1 MRAIRPDFLGEVA
14 RRAGMAPRP
23 AHRQFVV
30 QHLYDDT
37 LRLLLTS
44 HRYVPLDV
52 VIGIGYSGKPHV
64 AEALRSAG
72 IRVLTPSYPEL
83 AETIRVE
90 LASSLSRAGADGARL
105 ILHEVGGAALTA
117 LHRYFRADIGLV
129 RAAVEITKQGV
140 WAARRIPDLAV
151 PQLNCAE
158 TRLKELEGPLVGD
171 AVVHALDHILR
182 DVGYA
187 LWGRTALVLGHGWV
201 GRGVCDSLRAEHM
214 SVIAHD
220 TDVILRVASKLA
232 GYPLLDEVGSL
243 DRISLVVGAAGTRT
257 IDEALIGRLPDGC
270 FLASASSK
278 DVEIDVAHL
287 RRRARK
293 VERIHRHIE
302 AFDLDGR
309 TLFLVNEGYPVN
321 FTGASVP
328 DEVVEMLFAEALL
341 LLDQA
346 CTRELAPGTYPLAPE
361 LEELPAQVWLDL
373 R

>member
-1 MRAIRPDFLGEVA
+1 MSGIRPDFLGEVA
-14 RRAGMAPRP
+14 RRAGMALRP
-23 AHRQFVV
+23 GYRQFVV

-37 LRLLLTS
+37 LRLLTTS

-64 AEALRSAG
+64 AEALRRAG
-72 IRVLTPSYPEL
+72 IRVLTPSYPDL

-90 LASSLSRAGADGARL
+90 LASSLARCRAEGSRL
-105 ILHEVGGAALTA
+105 LLHEVGGVALTL
-117 LHRYFRADIGLV
+117 LHQHFRADTGLV

-171 AVVHALDHILR
+171 AVVHALDSILR

-201 GRGVCDSLRAEHM
+201 GRGVCQSLRAEHM

-220 TDVILRVASKLA
+220 TDVLRKVALKLE
-232 GYPLLDEVGSL
+232 GYQLLDEVSSL
-243 DRISLVVGAAGTRT
+243 ERVSLVIGAAGART
-257 IDEALIGRLPDGC
+257 IDEALLRRLPDGC
-270 FLASASSK
+270 ILASASSK
-278 DVEIDVAHL
+278 DVEIDVTHL
-287 RRRARK
+287 RERARR
-293 VERIHRHIE
+293 VERPHPHLE

-309 TLFLVNEGYPVN
+309 TLYLVNEGYPVN
-321 FTGASVP
+321 FTGSSVP
-328 DEVVEMLFAEALL
+328 DEIVEMLFAEALL

-346 CTRELAPGTYPLAPE
+346 CTHELAPGTYPLAPE
-361 LEELPAQVWLDL
+361 LEVLPAQVWLDL